1 MSSNFQFSYSSAPLK
16 RILTVQFGIFS
27 PEELKAVS
35 VAKIEMPE
43 LKDENGRPKIG
54 GLLDPRMGSIDRNFK
69 CQTCGENMSECPGH
83 FGHIELARPVYH
95 PGFIVKVKKV
105 LECVCWYCSKLKVDG
120 SNPEFVAAQKVTNSN
135 RRLKL
140 IWDLCQSRTVCE
152 ASEPED
158 RAGNNENLNEAEKSR
173 NLIDGIIGSKRSRG
187 HGGCGHKQPVIRK
200 DGLKLT
206 AAFKHSSGEEGVP
219 EGKHFL
225 SVLQVLQVLK
235 KITDEDAIYMG
246 LNPSLARPEWFIMTV
261 MPVPPLAVR
270 PSIQM
275 DATRQSEDDLTYK
288 LNDILKANIRVQ
300 SCEVEGA
307 PLHIIEEFESLLQFH
322 VATFMNNEISGLPQ
336 ALQKSGRPIKSIRAR
351 LKGKEG
357 RVRGNLMG
365 KRVDFSARTVI
376 TGDPNIDI
384 DQVGVPRSIARNM
397 TFPEV
402 VTPYNIEKLQEMVQ
416 NGPNE
421 HPGAKYVIRDSGERI
436 DLRYSKR
443 GGDIPLRIGYRVERH
458 MVDDDVVIF
467 NRQPSLHK
475 MSMMGHRVKI
485 MPYSTFRLNLSVTS
499 PYNADFDGDEMN
511 LHLPQSEETRAEIT
525 EICMV
530 PKQIVS
536 PQSNMPVMGIVQDTL
551 CGINIFTKRDTL
563 LEKDFVMNLL
573 MIVPNWDGVV
583 PTPCILKPKALWSGK
598 QIYSM
603 VIPKGIN
610 CYRYNSTHPDNE
622 NTWSSPGDTRII
634 IENGELLAGAI
645 CKRTVGAVDSGL
657 IHVIVNDLGSNAAK
671 KYFGGT
677 QKVVNYWFLQHG
689 FSVGIG
695 DTIADDQTMDTVGEI
710 IRECYMRVD
719 ELIRDAQED
728 RLECLPGM
736 TLKETFESK
745 VNIELN
751 RARDQAGKAVQNRLK
766 ECNNVRRMVIS
777 GSKGSYINVSQMT
790 AAVGQQNVEGKR
802 IPFGFR
808 YRTLPHFTKDDY
820 SPQSKGFVENS
831 YLRGLTP
838 QEFFFHAMGG
848 REGLIDTAVKTAE
861 TGYIQRRLVK
871 ALEDIMVHYD
881 GTVRN
886 SLGAIIEFVY
896 GEDGMD
902 SMFLETQKLE
912 TLTISDNKFEHMY
925 RVDVMDSSKS
935 FRSDSLDF
943 NIFKNIEAND
953 AVQQVLDDE
962 YQQLLTDRKLLQT
975 FICTNGEPQR
985 PMSVNMPRLIRNA
998 QQIFHIDKKKQ
1009 SNLHPISI
1017 IEDTRQ
1023 LMDRLSVV
1031 RGIDKLSTEAQA
1043 NATLMFQIHLR
1054 SYLSPKRVIEEYH
1067 LDTNSF
1073 DWIIG
1078 EIEAR
1083 FKRSLISPGE
1093 MVGTLAAQSIGQPAT
1108 QMTLNTFHFAG
1119 VSSKNVTLGVP
1130 RLKEIINVATNI
1142 KTPGLAIYLEPD
1154 YAHNVERVK
1163 DVQVTIEHTT
1173 LRKVTSST
1181 EIWYDPNIEDTVI
1194 EEDREFVQ
1202 AYYELPDEEIDPE
1215 LVSPWMLRVE
1225 LNRNTVLDKKLTMAE
1240 ITNKISE
1247 TFGKDLLC
1255 ICNDINSDK
1264 LIIRCRIVNLNGANK
1279 DEDAEDGQ
1287 MEEDIFLKKIESH
1300 MLSNIT
1306 LRGITGINRVYFV
1319 EEKTKVLLDSGDFGQ
1334 KTEWKLDT
1342 DGSNLREALWQDHI
1356 DYTRT
1361 YSNHPVEILEVLGIE
1376 AARGA
1381 LLRET
1386 RKVIEFDSSYVNYR
1400 HLALLVDIMTNR
1412 GRLSAITRHGI
1423 NRNDTGALM
1432 RCSFEE
1438 TAEIL
1443 MDAAAVGDTDYC
1455 RGVTENVILGQLAP
1469 FGTGS
1474 FGVVLDEDMLQN
1486 AVIDPRS
1493 QGFDLAAAPNPA
1505 IYGMASGSMT
1515 PQMTPY
1521 NDQSPSYM
1529 DLSNPSSP
1537 LSAVF
1542 SPIVESG
1549 GGSSS
1554 WSGFNPH
1561 SPGASIS
1568 PDSPALYTPGS
1579 PSYSPTSPSYS
1590 PTSPSY
1596 SPTSPS
1602 YSPTSPSYSPTSP
1615 SYSPTSPSYSPTSPS
1630 YSPTSPS
1637 YSPTSPSYSPTSP
1650 SYSPTSPSYSP
1661 TSPSYSP
1668 TSPSYSPTSPSYS
1681 PTSPSYSPTSPSYS
1695 PTSPSYSPTSPSYS
1709 PTSPSYSPTS
1719 PSYSPTSPSYSPTS
1733 PSYSPTS
1740 PSYSPTSPSYSPTSP
1755 SYSPTPTSPSY
1766 SPTSPSYSPTS
1777 PSYSPTSPS
1786 YSPTSPSYSPTSPSY
1801 SPTSPSYSPT
1811 SPSYS
1816 PTSPSYSPTSPSYSP
1831 TSPSYSPTSPSYSP
1845 TSPSYSPTSPSYS
1858 PTSPSYSP
1866 TSPSYSPTSPSYS
1879 PTSPSYSPTSPSY
1892 SPASSYSPAGSFQ
1905 NRDNPYSPV
1914 NYSPDPNSFNA
1925 AAYSPNSSTS
1935 SINDQ
1940 NDYQQ
1945 RTNKYEANKKD
1956 KRDHE

>member
-1 MSSNFQFSYSSAPLK
+1 MSNNYQFSYSSAPLK
-16 RILTVQFGIFS
+16 KITHVQFGTFS
-27 PEELKAVS
+27 PEELKKMS
-35 VAKIEMPE
+35 VAKIDKPE
-43 LKDENGRPKIG
+43 LKDENGRPKMG

-69 CQTCGENMSECPGH
+69 CQTCGENMTECPGH
-83 FGHIELARPVYH
+83 FGHIELTRPVYH
-95 PGFIVKVKKV
+95 PGFIIRVKKI
-105 LECVCWYCSKLKVDG
+105 LECVCWFCSKLKTDD
-120 SNPEFVAAQKVTNSN
+120 SEPAFQRALKVRNSN
-135 RRLKL
+135 QRLKMV
-140 IWDLCQSRTVCE
+140 WDICKSRTTCE
-152 ASEPED
+152 ASPESEERPPVSEFQD
-158 RAGNNENLNEAEKSR
+158 EEGR
-173 NLIDGIIGSKRSRG
+173 NRQLVDGLIGSKRKKG
-187 HGGCGHKQPVIRK
+187 HGGCGNKQPVFRK
-200 DGLKLT
+200 EGLNLT
-206 AAFKHSSGEEGVP
+206 ATFKSTGGEEGVA
-219 EGKHFL
+219 EGKQPI
-225 SVLQVLQVLK
+225 SVTQVLQVLK
-235 KITDEDAIYMG
+235 KISDEDALAMG
-246 LNPSLARPEWFIMTV
+246 LNVQFARPEWLIISV

-288 LNDILKANIRVQ
+288 LNDIIKANVRVQ

-307 PLHIIEEFESLLQFH
+307 PLHIIEEFEKLLQFH

-357 RVRGNLMG
+357 RLRGNLMG

-397 TFPEV
+397 TYPEV

-458 MVDDDVVIF
+458 MLDDDVVIF

-475 MSMMGHRVKI
+475 MSMMGHRVKV

-511 LHLPQSEETRAEIT
+511 LHLPQSEETRAEVT

-551 CGINIFTKRDTL
+551 CAINIFTKRDTL
-563 LEKDFVMNLL
+563 LQYDFVMNLL
-573 MIVPNWDGVV
+573 MTIPDWDGIV
-583 PTPCILKPKALWSGK
+583 PTPCILKPQPLWSGK

-603 VIPKGIN
+603 VIPKGVN
-610 CYRYNSTHPDNE
+610 CHRYNSTHPDNE
-622 NTWSSPGDTRII
+622 YTWCSPGDTRII
-634 IENGELLAGAI
+634 IENGELLSGAL

-657 IHVIVNDLGSNAAK
+657 IHVIRNELGPDYAK
-671 KYFGGT
+671 KFFGGT
-677 QKVVNYWFLQHG
+677 QKLVNYWFLQTG

-695 DTIADDQTMDTVGEI
+695 DTIADDSTMQTVGDI

-728 RLECLPGM
+728 RLERLPGM

-745 VNIELN
+745 VNGELN
-751 RARDQAGKAVQNRLK
+751 RARDQAGKTVQNRLK
-766 ECNNVRRMVIS
+766 ECNNVRRMVVS

-790 AAVGQQNVEGKR
+790 ASVGQQNVEGKR
-802 IPFGFR
+802 IPFGFKN
-808 YRTLPHFTKDDY
+808 RTLPHFSKDDY
-820 SPQSKGFVENS
+820 SPQSRGFVENS

-838 QEFFFHAMGG
+838 QEFYFHAMGG

-886 SLGAIIEFVY
+886 SLGSIIDFVY

-902 SMFLETQKLE
+902 ACFLETQNLQ
-912 TLTISDNKFEHMY
+912 TLTISDNRFENMY
-925 RVDVMDSSKS
+925 RVDVMDSSKGFS
-935 FRSDSLDF
+935 SDSLDF
-943 NIFKNIEAND
+943 SILKNIEAND
-953 AVQQVLDDE
+953 SV
-962 YQQLLTDRKLLQT
+962 QLLLDEEFNQLTLDRKELQS
-975 FICTNGEPQR
+975 FICTTGESTH
-985 PMSVNMPRLIRNA
+985 PMPANMPRLILNA
-998 QQIFHIDKKKQ
+998 QQIFHIDRRKP
-1009 SNLHPISI
+1009 SNLHPSYV
-1017 IEDTRQ
+1017 IEGIRQ
-1023 LMDRLSVV
+1023 LADRLVV
-1031 RGIDKLSTEAQA
+1031 IRGDDKLSTEAQM
-1043 NATLMFQIHLR
+1043 NATLLFKIHLR
-1054 SYLSPKRVIEEYH
+1054 SFLSTKRVIEEFH

-1078 EIEAR
+1078 EVEAC
-1083 FKRSLISPGE
+1083 FKRAIVSPGE

-1108 QMTLNTFHFAG
+1108 QMTLNTFHYAG

-1142 KTPGLAIYLEPD
+1142 KTPALSIYLVPE

-1163 DVQVTIEHTT
+1163 DVQVAIEHTT
-1173 LRKVTSST
+1173 LRNIMAST
-1181 EIWYDPNIEDTVI
+1181 EIWYDPNIEDTI
-1194 EEDREFVQ
+1194 IDEDREFVQ
-1202 AYYELPDEEIDPE
+1202 AYYEMPDEEISSSS
-1215 LVSPWMLRVE
+1215 VSPWLLRLE
-1225 LNRNTVLDKKLTMAE
+1225 LSRSAVLDKKLSMSE
-1240 ITNKISE
+1240 ITNRISE
-1247 TFGKDLLC
+1247 FFGREIMC

-1264 LIIRCRIVNLNGANK
+1264 LIIRCRTVRRDGGSK
-1279 DEDAEDGQ
+1279 DDEMDESSV
-1287 MEEDIFLKKIESH
+1287 EEDVFLKKIEDV
-1300 MLSNIT
+1300 MLSEIS
-1306 LRGITGINRVYFV
+1306 LRGIKGITRVYFV
-1319 EEKTKVLLDSGDFGQ
+1319 QENTNTLMDTGEFGRT
-1334 KTEWKLDT
+1334 TEWKLET
-1342 DGSNLREALWQDHI
+1342 DGINLKEALWQDHV
-1356 DYTRT
+1356 DFHRT
-1361 YSNHPVEILEVLGIE
+1361 YSNHPIEILEVLGIE

-1386 RKVIEFDSSYVNYR
+1386 RKVIESDSSYVNYR
-1400 HLALLVDIMTNR
+1400 HLGLLVELMTTR

-1423 NRNDTGALM
+1423 NRADTGALM
-1432 RCSFEE
+1432 RCTFEE
-1438 TAEIL
+1438 TVEIL
-1443 MDAAAVGDTDYC
+1443 TDAAASGDVDHC
-1455 RGVTENVILGQLAP
+1455 KGVAENIILGQMVPL
-1469 FGTGS
+1469 GTGS
-1474 FGVVLDEDMLQN
+1474 FDVVLDEDMLQH
-1486 AVIDPRS
+1486 AVLDPRS
-1493 QGFDLAAAPNPA
+1493 QGFDLAAAPNPPLYSISA
-1505 IYGMASGSMT
+1505 GNMT

-1521 NDQSPSYM
+1521 DSRSPAYIDYSS
-1529 DLSNPSSP
+1529 LSSP
-1537 LSAVF
+1537 ITAVF
-1542 SPIVESG
+1542 SPIVDSG
-1549 GGSSS
+1549 GASPS
-1554 WSGFNPH
+1554 WSGLSPYSPAVGISPNSPAAYVPASPAYSPT
-1561 SPGASIS
+1561 SPG
-1568 PDSPALYTPGS
+1568 
-1579 PSYSPTSPSYS
+1579 YSPTSPSYS

-1740 PSYSPTSPSYSPTSP
+1740 PSYSPASL
-1755 SYSPTPTSPSY
+1755 SY

-1777 PSYSPTSPS
+1777 PSYSPTSPF
-1786 YSPTSPSYSPTSPSY
+1786 YNPASPTYADTSSYPASG
-1801 SPTSPSYSPT
+1801 
-1811 SPSYS
+1811 
-1816 PTSPSYSPTSPSYSP
+1816 
-1831 TSPSYSPTSPSYSP
+1831 
-1845 TSPSYSPTSPSYS
+1845 
-1858 PTSPSYSP
+1858 
-1866 TSPSYSPTSPSYS
+1866 
-1879 PTSPSYSPTSPSY
+1879 SY
-1892 SPASSYSPAGSFQ
+1892 SPAS
-1905 NRDNPYSPV
+1905 
-1914 NYSPDPNSFNA
+1914 YSPDSDHSGKPNGNVS
-1925 AAYSPNSSTS
+1925 
-1935 SINDQ
+1935 
-1940 NDYQQ
+1940 
-1945 RTNKYEANKKD
+1945 NKKN
-1956 KRDHE
+1956 RS